1 MEIKIAD
8 NLKMEC
14 EIPLLTVEK
23 FQFEWKTNQHAFL
36 MLQAYIDYR
45 IQYKPEELYGS
56 KIKLWLNKNES
67 RIIFFGYL
75 TEIETKHIGETVKVQ
90 LKIKSGS
97 IRLDQQAES
106 RSFQNVGNTYAE
118 IVKQIAK
125 SSGGRVICT
134 KGADIAIKKP
144 LIQYEE
150 TAWEFCRRLASHLGT
165 SVIPDIETGGQSF
178 WFGMRKGNVIT
189 GLSEDEYVVETKRN
203 AFGKVETEYEVES
216 REFHK
221 IGDKTVF
228 CGKEMVICRVLA
240 YFERGELIFRYLL
253 KEYEV
258 ESIIYQNSFAGLG
271 LTGTVLE
278 IQQEQIKVA
287 LDIDNGNFT
296 GDYFYDWYPET
307 GNALYAMPE
316 IGASILLYFGDRDER
331 EGFVIHCMPNTINSE
346 RKYQSRYFDTKEGNS
361 LQLYEGSIYFA
372 NNGNHSLSLG
382 DGTVSVRS
390 PGKISVSA
398 QSAVTLN
405 ASRIVINTPD
415 ELDICQG

>member
-1 MEIKIAD
+1 MEVKIAD
-8 NLKMEC
+8 GLKMEC
-14 EIPLLTVEK
+14 EIPLVSVEK
-23 FQFEWKTNQHAFL
+23 FQFEWGTNSHAFL
-36 MLQAYIDYR
+36 MIQAYIDNH
-45 IQYKPEELYGS
+45 IKYKPEELYYS
-56 KIKLWLNKNES
+56 KIKLWLDKDES
-67 RIIFFGYL
+67 QIIFFGYL
-75 TEIETKHIGETVKVQ
+75 TGVEMKKAGETVMVQ
-90 LKIKSGS
+90 LMAKSGS
-97 IRLDQQAES
+97 IILDQQAES
-106 RSFQNVGNTYAE
+106 RSFQNVSNTYAE

-125 SSGGRVICT
+125 SGRGRVICT

-165 SVIPDIETGGQSF
+165 GVIPDIVTGGQNF

-189 GLSEDEYVVETKRN
+189 SFSEDEYTVETKRN
-203 AFGKVETEYEVES
+203 TLGKIETEYEVES

-228 CGKEMVICRVLA
+228 CGQEMVICRVLA

-258 ESIIYQNSFAGLG
+258 ESIIYQNSFVGLG

-278 IQQEQIKVA
+278 IQQEQVKVA

-316 IGASILLYFGDRDER
+316 IGASVLLYFGDRDER
-331 EGFVIHCMPNTINSE
+331 EGYVIHCMPNVIDSE
-346 RKYQSRYFDTKEGNS
+346 KKYKSRYLDTKEGNS
-361 LQLYEGSIYFA
+361 LLLHEESISFA
-372 NNGNHSLSLG
+372 NNGNHSLFLW
-382 DGTVSVRS
+382 DNTVSVRS
-390 PGKISVSA
+390 LGKISVSA
-398 QSAVTLN
+398 QSTVILN
-405 ASRIVINTPD
+405 ANRIVINTPD